1 MKWLRTLVD
10 SLDYLEDSEELKE
23 IKIKIIKK
31 ERQFLE

>member
-1 MKWLRTLVD
+1 VD

-31 ERQFLE
+31 ERQILE